1 MSLQRRNFLHG
12 VLALPGV
19 APLGY
24 GIGPS
29 FGTSVRSGEELKAAL
44 AAAMPGTTIVLAPGD
59 FGVVAQFDLTVP
71 NVTLCASVPL
81 HSTLR
86 SPLVVRGDHARI
98 LGLAF
103 RGDGEDNLYM
113 VAVAACKNS
122 IAITSNDVEVN
133 GCDFSYFP
141 QRAIFVRSGL
151 RSYIHDCGF
160 HNNTKGSISNSH
172 EAIGLGY
179 SNQYSRTSMN
189 ARIINNKFWNLSFDG
204 EAISVKTSEN
214 LLEGNQLTSSQ
225 GAFTQ
230 RYGQNNTFAR
240 NVSTNSRGIVI
251 GGRGAKV
258 INNQINGTGRIA
270 IQAGT
275 VKADVLT
282 NGSQIHPQ
290 SADTIVEGN
299 SGPLVIGN
307 QYKPVP
313 AVNTSVRNH
322 KGSVKLMLHT
332 GTTM

>member
-1 MSLQRRNFLHG
+1 MAR
-12 VLALPGV
+12 
-19 APLGY
+19 
-24 GIGPS
+24 
-29 FGTSVRSGEELKAAL
+29 
-44 AAAMPGTTIVLAPGD
+44 TTCTWWPWPPV
-59 FGVVAQFDLTVP
+59 
-71 NVTLCASVPL
+71 
-81 HSTLR
+81 
-86 SPLVVRGDHARI
+86 
-98 LGLAF
+98 
-103 RGDGEDNLYM
+103 
-113 VAVAACKNS
+113 KNS
-122 IAITSNDVEVN
+122 IAITSNDVEVK

-151 RSYIHDCGF
+151 RAYIHDCGF

-179 SNQYSRTSMN
+179 SNLYSRTSMN
-189 ARIINNKFWNLSFDG
+189 ARIINNKFWNLNFDG

-225 GAFTQ
+225 GGFTQ
-230 RYGQNNTFAR
+230 RYGRNNTFAR
-240 NVSTNSRGIVI
+240 NVSTNSRGIAI

-258 INNQINGTGRIA
+258 ISNQINGTGRIA

-275 VKADVLT
+275 VNADVLT
-282 NGSQIHPQ
+282 NGSTVHPQ

-299 SGPLVIGN
+299 SGLLVIGN
-307 QYKPVP
+307 QYKPFP